1 MTEDTLFTA
10 ESVADWLREHPDLLC
25 QYPDLIDILELP
37 APAQVVSLIQ
47 HKLLRLRQDN
57 EHLDQKLRQLTEI
70 AGENERLMQR
80 LHQITLEAMSAQ
92 TDQAFIDCLLT
103 RMADNFKADQ
113 VRLHLSAGQSSL
125 SGQAEVI
132 NHDPELPEWLEELI
146 AKKQTYCGR
155 LTRRKLAL
163 LFPEAEPAIGSCA
176 LVPIADDGL
185 LAVGAA
191 REDHFHPG
199 MGTVFLE
206 LIGNTIAW
214 RLKLSEWDDR
224 KRA

>member
-1 MTEDTLFTA
+1 MTQDMPFTA

-25 QYPDLIDILELP
+25 RYPDLIDLLELP
-37 APAQVVSLIQ
+37 APAQAVSLIQ

-92 TDQAFIDCLLT
+92 TDEAFIDCLLT

-113 VRLHLSAGQSSL
+113 VRLHLPAEQGSL
-125 SGQAEVI
+125 GEQPEVI
-132 NHDPELPEWLEELI
+132 SHDPELPEWLEELV
-146 AKKQTYCGR
+146 ARKQTYCGR
-155 LTRRKLAL
+155 LTRRKLEL
-163 LFPEAEPAIGSCA
+163 LFPGAEPAVGSCA
-176 LVPIADDGL
+176 LVPLAGDGL